1 MSNRTLTDEQRCEI
15 VRYRMENARK
25 TFKEVKIHR
34 ENGFY
39 NTAVNR
45 MYYACYYAATAM
57 LISMGIEVKS
67 HDGVRLNL
75 GKHVVITGLLSSEQ
89 GRFYSRLF
97 SKRSTG
103 DYDDFVNH
111 TLATVDDLLPQA
123 ERFINTLLTQLEDWL
138 EKHSPQQNTP

>member
-1 MSNRTLTDEQRCEI
+1 MTLTDEQRVDI
-15 VRYRMENARK
+15 VKYRIENAES
-25 TFKEVKIHR
+25 TLKEVLSHK

-45 MYYACYYAATAM
+45 MYYACYYAASAL
-57 LISMGIEVKS
+57 LISAKIIVKS
-67 HDGVRLNL
+67 HEGVRQQL
-75 GKHVVITGLLSSEQ
+75 GMHFVQSGLIPPEL

-111 TLATVDDLLPQA
+111 TLQTVEELYPQA
-123 ERFINTLLTQLEDWL
+123 VLFVDVIKAYIDKWL
-138 EKHSPQQNTP
+138 KDS